1 MDSVSTA
8 VVLGVVAVLMLL
20 GIGIVVNQLM
30 RLRKF
35 LKQAPPGE
43 APGEDGRET
52 TEPPSEDSWCC
63 GPLLTDS
70 FG

>member
-20 GIGIVVNQLM
+20 GIGIVINQLM

-35 LKQAPPGE
+35 LKQAPPGQ

-52 TEPPSEDSWCC
+52 TEPPS
-63 GPLLTDS
+63 
-70 FG
+70 

>member
-20 GIGIVVNQLM
+20 GIGIVINQLL
-30 RLRKF
+30 RLKKY
-35 LKQAPPGE
+35 LNQAPPGQ

-52 TEPPSEDSWCC
+52 TEPPS
-63 GPLLTDS
+63 
-70 FG
+70 